1 MTTPTSRVLMSQAS
15 TVKVLQHP
23 YHEFEDLSGG
33 RAGMREAA
41 GLAGS
46 ALVWVMGDRGN
57 KAHAD
62 LLRTRPGG
70 LALLVILPRP
80 EQIEAEQA
88 LVPMLTQCRPAGYLP
103 HHHGPEPSDLAQVLR
118 RPPSDLAADVTDY
131 LRWRG
136 LVFDRDTLH
145 LLRQIIDLSKN
156 VRTVEGLARGLY
168 VSRRALGRRLT
179 SRGLPVPSHWLQVAR
194 LIRLSTKLQNSQAN
208 LFSIACASGY
218 PDGFSVSNQ
227 MSRMLGT
234 RPSIVREHLG
244 WEWVF
249 EAWLRSEAESGGLA
263 PTAAREIASGP
274 RSGPTSRAAHPR
286 STLGR
291 PRRKSR
297 K

>member
-1 MTTPTSRVLMSQAS
+1 MSQAS
-15 TVKVLQHP
+15 TLKVLQHP
-23 YHEFEDLSGG
+23 YHEFEDLNRG

-41 GLAGS
+41 LLPGS
-46 ALVWVMGDRGN
+46 ALVWIMGERGN

-80 EQIEAEQA
+80 EQIEAKQT

-103 HHHGPEPSDLAQVLR
+103 HHHDPEPSDLAQVLR
-118 RPPSDLAADVTDY
+118 RPPSDLAADMTDY

-136 LVFDRDTLH
+136 LIFDRDTLL

-156 VRTVEGLARGLY
+156 VRTVEGLARGVY
-168 VSRRALGRRLT
+168 MSRRALGRRLT

-194 LIRLSTKLQNSQAN
+194 LIRLSTKLQNSEAS

-234 RPSIVREHLG
+234 RPSVAREHLG

-263 PTAAREIASGP
+263 PAAAREIAAGP
-274 RSGPTSRAAHPR
+274 RSGPPSRAAHPR

>member
-1 MTTPTSRVLMSQAS
+1 MSQAS
-15 TVKVLQHP
+15 TLKVLQHP

-41 GLAGS
+41 RSPGS
-46 ALVWVMGDRGN
+46 ALIWIMGERGN
-57 KAHAD
+57 GGHAD

-70 LALLVILPRP
+70 LSLLVILPRP

-136 LVFDRDTLH
+136 LIVDRDTLH
-145 LLRQIIDLSKN
+145 LLRQIIDLSKH
-156 VRTVEGLARGLY
+156 VRTVEGLARGIY
-168 VSRRALGRRLT
+168 MSRRALGRRLT
-179 SRGLPVPSHWLQVAR
+179 SRGLPVPSHWLQVSR
-194 LIRLSTKLQNSQAN
+194 LLRLSTKLQNSEAS

-227 MSRMLGT
+227 MSRMIGT
-234 RPSIVREHLG
+234 RPSVVREHLG

-263 PTAAREIASGP
+263 PAAAREIESGP
-274 RSGPTSRAAHPR
+274 RSGPPARAAIPR
-286 STLGR
+286 SALGR

-297 K
+297 R